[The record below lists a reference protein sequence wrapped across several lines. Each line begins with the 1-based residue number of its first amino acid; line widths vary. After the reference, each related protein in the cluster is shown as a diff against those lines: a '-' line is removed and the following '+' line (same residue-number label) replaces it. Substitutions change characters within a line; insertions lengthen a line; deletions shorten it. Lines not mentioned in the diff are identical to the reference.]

1 MKPAE
6 FDYVRPQTVAEALGL
21 LAENPEAKVLAGGQS
36 LLTLMN
42 LRLARP
48 AMLIDIGALDELR
61 RIFDDTDELVLG
73 SLITHRTVETDPL
86 IGARAPLLADAARH
100 IGHIGIRNRGTIG
113 GSVAHADPAAE
124 MPLATLVLDAT
135 FHIESAATGRR
146 EVSAEDMFVSFYTN
160 ALEQHELLTWVS
172 IPNTRPDQGWGFVE
186 YAHQHGDYGM
196 AGAGCALTLSAD
208 GRVSGI
214 ARRCARRRRPA
225 AAVRRRRGRRVG
237 AVGDAVGRARRRLGG
252 THRTRGRRRRL
263 CAPAVRIGVAGGH
276 DHRAPTPH
284 RPGRGGPP
292 RCQLILGTPVPF
304 RCRSRSTVAFS
315 AAPFPPA

>member
-6 FDYVRPQTVAEALGL
+6 FDYVRPQTVSEALGL
-21 LAENPEAKVLAGGQS
+21 LAENPDAKVLAGGQS

-61 RIFDDTDELVLG
+61 RIFDDTDDLVLG

-135 FHIESAATGRR
+135 FHIESATTGRR

-160 ALEQHELLTWVS
+160 ALEQHELLTWIS
-172 IPNTRPDQGWGFVE
+172 IPNARPDQGWGFVE

-196 AGAGCALTLSAD
+196 AGAGCALTLSTD
-208 GRVSGI
+208 GRVAALRAGVLAAADRPLLFVGDEAVGSVPSATLWAEL
-214 ARRCARRRRPA
+214 ARDWAARTEPA
-225 AAVRRRRGRRVG
+225 AD
-237 AVGDAVGRARRRLGG
+237 DADYA
-252 THRTRGRRRRL
+252 RRL
-263 CAPAVRIGVAGGH
+263 CVSALREAMATAHRRLVDQAQE
-276 DHRAPTPH
+276 DHRD
-284 RPGRGGPP
+284 
-292 RCQLILGTPVPF
+292 V
-304 RCRSRSTVAFS
+304 S
-315 AAPFPPA
+315 